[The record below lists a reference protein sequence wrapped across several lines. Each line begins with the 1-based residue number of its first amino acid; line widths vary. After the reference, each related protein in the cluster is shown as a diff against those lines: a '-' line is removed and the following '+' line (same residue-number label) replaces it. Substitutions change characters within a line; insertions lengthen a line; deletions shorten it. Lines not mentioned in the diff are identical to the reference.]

1 MKNSFLLGVLI
12 GAIFPL
18 LAYGLTTFTELQ
30 KVVFA
35 QKPIALYVIAAVIN
49 LVAVRFIYR
58 SGRENTGKGI
68 ILITFLAMVVMVLA
82 LKIKV

>member
-1 MKNSFLLGVLI
+1 MRNSFLLGILI
-12 GAIFPL
+12 GPIFPL

-30 KVVFA
+30 KIFFA

-58 SGRENTGKGI
+58 SGRENTAKGI
-68 ILITFLAMVVMVLA
+68 VLVTFLAMVVMVFG
-82 LKIKV
+82 LKVKV